1 MIFADKYS
9 ARDKRLLRLEREL
22 NRLRRAQGDAP
33 VIPLERP
40 YRRGWYKTYQLRED
54 AGHHPDVTLFRVV
67 LPVVNQRVHCA
78 NRDFVLRNGHPV
90 VLRPKILHVHEWQRL
105 AWPFRLQRLFAYGV
119 WPVEDIYPW
128 RMLHYRCNVRGFRLM
143 RTWWLEEKI
152 EPWMITHQRV
162 DLPEVRSRIAEIESH
177 FRHACGRERLGN
189 LHGQRVSWHQHR
201 TAFRHYRIQ
210 GPTIDWPQP
219 D

>member
-9 ARDKRLLRLEREL
+9 ARDKHLLRLEREL

-40 YRRGWYKTYQLRED
+40 YRRGWYKTYRLRED
-54 AGHHPDVTLFRVV
+54 AWHHPEIAVFQTVFKA
-67 LPVVNQRVHCA
+67 VNQGVHCA
-78 NRDFVLRNGHPV
+78 NRDFLHRNGRPV
-90 VLRPKILHVHEWQRL
+90 VLRPKILKVYEWQRL
-105 AWPFRLQRLFAYGV
+105 AWPFRCQRLFAYDA

-128 RMLHYRCNVRGFRLM
+128 RMPHYRDCVRGFRLL
-143 RTWWLEEKI
+143 RTWWLEETI

-177 FRHACGRERLGN
+177 FRHVCGRERLDN
-189 LHGQRVSWHQHR
+189 LHGHRVHWRLHR
-201 TAFRHYRIQ
+201 TAIAQHRLH
-210 GPTIDWPQP
+210 GPSIDWPQP